1 MDCRAE
7 VPTPNFDVYL
17 VTDRLHTGGR
27 DLLWVLEQAL
37 DGGVQAIQLRE
48 KDLSGKE
55 LFILAEKT
63 RRLCQRYQAALLIN
77 DRLDVA
83 LAIDAAGVQLGK
95 TSLPLPDARALLGNQ
110 RFIGASVH
118 SLEEA
123 QNAQRGGADF
133 IVFGPVFFTPSK
145 AAFGAPQGV
154 AALKKIV
161 EIAEL
166 PVYAIGGI
174 KPGNIT
180 ELRSASVQRVAL
192 ISAIIEA
199 PHPKEAAEKILEL
212 LRR

>member
-1 MDCRAE
+1 
-7 VPTPNFDVYL
+7 
-17 VTDRLHTGGR
+17 LHTGGR

-55 LFILAEKT
+55 LFILAERT

-95 TSLPLPDARALLGNQ
+95 TSLPLPDARALLGNH

-133 IVFGPVFFTPSK
+133 IVFGPVYFTPSK

-161 EIAEL
+161 EIAQL

-174 KPGNIT
+174 KPGNIA

>member
-1 MDCRAE
+1 M
-7 VPTPNFDVYL
+7 
-17 VTDRLHTGGR
+17 
-27 DLLWVLEQAL
+27 LEQAL

-95 TSLPLPDARALLGNQ
+95 TSLPLPDARALLGSH

-133 IVFGPVFFTPSK
+133 IVFGPVYFTPSK

-161 EIAEL
+161 EIAQL

-199 PHPKEAAEKILEL
+199 SHPKKAAEKILEL

>member
-1 MDCRAE
+1 M
-7 VPTPNFDVYL
+7 
-17 VTDRLHTGGR
+17 
-27 DLLWVLEQAL
+27 LEQAL
-37 DGGVQAIQLRE
+37 DGGVKAIQLRE

-63 RRLCQRYQAALLIN
+63 RRLCQRYRAALLIN
-77 DRLDVA
+77 DRIDVA
-83 LAIDAAGVQLGK
+83 LAVDAAGVQLGK
-95 TSLPLPDARALLGNQ
+95 TSLPLPDARALLGNG

-123 QNAQRGGADF
+123 QSAERGGADF
-133 IVFGPVFFTPSK
+133 LVFGPVYFTSSK

-154 AALKKIV
+154 PALKKIV
-161 EIAEL
+161 EIARL

-174 KPGNIT
+174 KPGNIV
-180 ELRSASVQRVAL
+180 ELRGASVQRVAL

>member
-1 MDCRAE
+1 M
-7 VPTPNFDVYL
+7 PTPNFDLYL

-37 DGGVQAIQLRE
+37 EGGVKAIQLRE

-63 RRLCQRYQAALLIN
+63 RRLCQRYEAALLIN

-83 LAIDAAGVQLGK
+83 LAVDAAGVQLGK
-95 TSLPLPDARALLGNQ
+95 SSLPLPDARALLGNN
-110 RFIGASVH
+110 RYIGASVH

-123 QNAQRGGADF
+123 QYAEIDGADF
-133 IVFGPVFFTPSK
+133 IVFGPVYFTPSK
-145 AAFGAPQGV
+145 AAYGAPQGV
-154 AALKKIV
+154 PALKKIV
-161 EIAEL
+161 EIARL

-174 KPGNIT
+174 KPDNIT
-180 ELRSASVQRVAL
+180 ELRSACVKRVAL
-192 ISAIIEA
+192 ISAIVEA
-199 PHPKEAAEKILEL
+199 PQPKQATEEIIRL

>member
-1 MDCRAE
+1 
-7 VPTPNFDVYL
+7 
-17 VTDRLHTGGR
+17 
-27 DLLWVLEQAL
+27 VLEQAL

-95 TSLPLPDARALLGNQ
+95 TSLPLPDARGLLGNH

-123 QNAQRGGADF
+123 QNAQRAGADF

-161 EIAEL
+161 EIAEI

-180 ELRSASVQRVAL
+180 ELRSASVERLAL